1 MTRHRET
8 RIWKWG
14 DFWDDHG
21 MNDASKAVKK
31 DGTHPRTKSGSKSRK
46 CQKLGVFSSD
56 IYLGCSAVNYH
67 QKPHITSYYHVFAT
81 SEDIILPG
89 PFAQLTIGVP
99 LTPLSANNGPLAL
112 RPGSHVMNSP
122 GYEVVTWTQKS
133 EPHKN
138 APELW
143 YQCELWSMNQSIPTS
158 NPRYSVSFTKRCK
171 SVLVLARVSSGYS
184 VISRVPCPPVAL
196 FPWRVP
202 GRQSTGFWWHPTIHL
217 VSCGAVFWA
226 IWDYWDYMGLCE
238 NQWTSPP
245 NV

>member
-1 MTRHRET
+1 MSWAPGWVGWWSPRRLRNRPWWPDTGRHGFE
-8 RIWKWG
+8 KWG
-14 DFWDDHG
+14 DLWDDHG
-21 MNDASKAVKK
+21 MNDASKAMKK

-122 GYEVVTWTQKS
+122 GYEVVTWRQKS
-133 EPHKN
+133 EP
-138 APELW
+138 PM
-143 YQCELWSMNQSIPTS
+143 C
-158 NPRYSVSFTKRCK
+158 PRT
-171 SVLVLARVSSGYS
+171 
-184 VISRVPCPPVAL
+184 VISVWTVKHEQPKYPYVK
-196 FPWRVP
+196 
-202 GRQSTGFWWHPTIHL
+202 STLAFG
-217 VSCGAVFWA
+217 
-226 IWDYWDYMGLCE
+226 
-238 NQWTSPP
+238 
-245 NV
+245 